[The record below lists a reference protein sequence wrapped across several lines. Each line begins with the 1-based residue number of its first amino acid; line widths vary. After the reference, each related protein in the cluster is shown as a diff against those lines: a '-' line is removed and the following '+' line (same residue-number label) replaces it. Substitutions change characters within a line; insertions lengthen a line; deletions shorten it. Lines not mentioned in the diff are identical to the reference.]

1 MKTYKRYLVLNSII
15 FILLLLA
22 GCSNGS
28 SVSSDNLISSETVEK
43 QQETTEIPTE
53 ELTSEMTTSQV
64 DTTNPTEATQSR
76 ENIIQSGYWCC
87 YNKESNSLNIYTFE
101 DEIISEDLKMGH
113 YILYFV
119 RDNTVV
125 MDDSVDN
132 NSIINYKVTDNDVT
146 VIGEGGFESHFYF
159 TDDENILS
167 EEVNGNKR
175 KYVRMDAVPN
185 YNTIKKYFG

>member
-76 ENIIQSGYWCC
+76 ENIIQRGYWCC

-125 MDDSVDN
+125 MDDSIDN